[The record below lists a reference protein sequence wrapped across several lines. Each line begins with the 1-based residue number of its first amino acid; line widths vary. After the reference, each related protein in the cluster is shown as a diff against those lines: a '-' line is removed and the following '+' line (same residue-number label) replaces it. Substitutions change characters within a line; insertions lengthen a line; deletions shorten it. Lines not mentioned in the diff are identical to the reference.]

1 MVLAIGDEEIAK
13 MLSMDEAVGVLR
25 RAYGELAA
33 DDAVNSPRVDLAGL
47 GSASVSSDRE
57 DSAYLLKTMSGITSR
72 YASIRF
78 LSEYIRWR
86 AREGGELRRERA
98 KPGKFSPTR
107 GSILLFDRRD
117 AKLLAVLSEGVIR
130 NMRVGAT
137 AALAADYLC
146 RPGAELA
153 AIIGSGFMARAHLRA
168 LSLVRPIKRAKIYS
182 PSIAH
187 RESCAAE
194 MSQLLG
200 IDVSTAPSL
209 KDAIRDADLIA
220 LTTNVIEPVFHQ
232 RHLREG
238 VHVSCVRHCEIDDEC
253 YRAFDKVY
261 LNAKDNAGILY
272 RIAGLTSDQIP
283 PDFVVQNYQ
292 QGYPGDDA
300 FWRDRSDLIDLV
312 SGRALGRES
321 KSEST
326 CFDNSTGFAV
336 QFTALAG
343 RIYELARER
352 GLGTTM
358 PDDLF
363 PGL

>member
-1 MVLAIGDEEIAK
+1 MVLAIGDEEIVK
-13 MLSMDEAVGVLR
+13 ILSMGEAVEVLR

-33 DDAVNSPRVDLAGL
+33 DDAVNSPRVDLTGL
-47 GSASVSSDRE
+47 NSASVPSARE
-57 DSAYLLKTMSGITSR
+57 GSAYLLKTMSGITSR

-78 LSEYIRWR
+78 LSEYIRWKDHQ
-86 AREGGELRRERA
+86 GGELRRERA

-146 RPGAELA
+146 RRGTQIA
-153 AIIGSGFMARAHLRA
+153 ALIGSGFMARAHLEA
-168 LSLVRPIKRAKIYS
+168 LSLVRPIRLAKIYS
-182 PSIAH
+182 PSVAH
-187 RESCAAE
+187 RERCAAE
-194 MSQLLG
+194 MSNSLG
-200 IDVSTAPSL
+200 MDVRAVPSL
-209 KDAIRDADLIA
+209 ENAICDADLVA
-220 LTTNVIEPVFHQ
+220 LTTNAIEPVFHKPY
-232 RHLREG
+232 LRNG

-261 LNAKDNAGILY
+261 LNAKDNAGIIY
-272 RIAGLTSDQIP
+272 RIAGLAADQIP

-343 RIYELARER
+343 RIYELASES
-352 GLGTTM
+352 GLGTTI
-358 PDDLF
+358 PDNLF

>member
-1 MVLAIGDEEIAK
+1 MVLVIGDEEIAK
-13 MLSMDEAVGVLR
+13 MFSMGEAVEVLR

-33 DDAVNSPRVDLAGL
+33 DDAVNSPRVDLVGL
-47 GSASVSSDRE
+47 GSASGSSDR
-57 DSAYLLKTMSGITSR
+57 DSNAYLLKTMSGITSR

-78 LSEYIRWR
+78 LSEYTRWR

-107 GSILLFDRRD
+107 GSILLFDRCD

-137 AALAADYLC
+137 AALAADYLS
-146 RPGAELA
+146 RPGVGLA
-153 AIIGSGFMARAHLRA
+153 AIIGSGFMARAHLTA
-168 LSLVRPIKRAKIYS
+168 LSLVRPIRCAKIYS
-182 PSIAH
+182 PSIVH
-187 RESCAAE
+187 RKNFAAE
-194 MSQLLG
+194 MSQSVG
-200 IDVSTAPSL
+200 IDVNPAPSL
-209 KDAIRDADLIA
+209 EDAIRDADLIA
-220 LTTNVIEPVFHQ
+220 LTTNAIEPVFHK

-238 VHVSCVRHCEIDDEC
+238 LHVSCVRHCEIDEEC
-253 YRAFDKVY
+253 YCGFDKVY
-261 LNAKDNAGILY
+261 LNAKENAGIIY
-272 RIAGLTSDQIP
+272 HIAGLARDQIP

-292 QGYPGDDA
+292 QGYPGDSA
-300 FWRDRSDLIDLV
+300 FWRARSDLIDLV

-321 KSEST
+321 ESENT

-343 RIYELARER
+343 RIYELARES
-352 GLGTTM
+352 GAGTTM

>member
-1 MVLAIGDEEIAK
+1 MVLVIRDEEIAK
-13 MLSMDEAVGVLR
+13 IFSMGEAVELLR
-25 RAYGELAA
+25 RAYAELAA
-33 DDAVNSPRVDLAGL
+33 DDAVNGPRVDLVGL
-47 GSASVSSDRE
+47 GSASGSSDR
-57 DSAYLLKTMSGITSR
+57 DGNAYLLKTMSGITSR

-78 LSEYIRWR
+78 LSEYTRWR
-86 AREGGELRRERA
+86 ARGGGELRRERA
-98 KPGKFSPTR
+98 NPGKFSPTR

-146 RPGAELA
+146 RPSVELA
-153 AIIGSGFMARAHLRA
+153 AIIGSGFMARAHLAA
-168 LSLVRPIKRAKIYS
+168 LTLVRPIRRAQIYS
-182 PSIAH
+182 PSVAH
-187 RESCAAE
+187 REDCAAE
-194 MSQLLG
+194 MSASLG
-200 IDVSTAPSL
+200 IDASAAPSL
-209 KDAIRDADLIA
+209 EDAIRDADLIA
-220 LTTNVIEPVFHQ
+220 LTTNVVEPVFHQ
-232 RHLREG
+232 AYLREG
-238 VHVSCVRHCEIDDEC
+238 MHVSCVRHCEIDEEC

-261 LNAKDNAGILY
+261 LNAKDNAGIIY
-272 RIAGLTSDQIP
+272 RIGLARDQIP

-300 FWRDRSDLIDLV
+300 FWRERSDLIDLV

-321 KSEST
+321 ESENT

-343 RIYELARER
+343 RIYELARES
-352 GLGTTM
+352 GAGTTM